1 MRDGLGLGAVAVV
14 AAISVIASACGRTDT
29 AASTTTPAIEVPS
42 ITAAEMPPTVETL
55 SPPDGAGPVVAV
67 VWGSFGQFDIAPLLV
82 VDEAGRTLAYGG
94 GLTSVR
100 DVSVCPGSKKLTVL
114 GDGADG
120 SLAVSV
126 WDLSNFEMEDSW
138 LVERLV
144 REVRCVSSNGQRS
157 VLYRGPSGMDPSP
170 PTSAGPTT
178 AAPTTTL
185 LDGSSEATGPNSWA
199 LFRLDHGA
207 VTTLYDP
214 DEYGK
219 ILAFTPHWAIAS
231 HTTTLWIVD
240 LTEDAHATVLTT
252 PFPAAAAIDPDQS
265 SVIVAGQ
272 YPNSGEPGHLTVFSL
287 GSDPELVADTTI
299 SGTAWTWPLAWIDA
313 NRFVQGTTIY
323 DRNLVPVTT
332 WSEPIR
338 NLAIAGAFVL
348 GTESI
353 GQWEDALV
361 QVEAAT
367 GLVSPIRSFPG
378 HVRGIAAVDDGPAVT
393 VEAHTRIPE
402 RTYAPPPTGTVAT
415 APPVQLPHIGIV
427 DHGVLDDLRTLVID
441 ASGDGDRVRA
451 DAVEYASGN
460 LVDVP
465 MADID
470 ACSGVGFAAGASS
483 SQPLAVSDVAGATV
497 IVYAFTTEAD
507 VTVAAVE
514 PATCEILDT
523 VGPLL
528 SPGPGRNITTIP
540 SP

>member
-14 AAISVIASACGRTDT
+14 VAISVIASACGRTDT
-29 AASTTTPAIEVPS
+29 AASTT

-55 SPPDGAGPVVAV
+55 SLPDGAGPVVAV
-67 VWGSFGQFDIAPLLV
+67 VWGSFGQFDVAPLLA
-82 VDEAGRTLAYGG
+82 VDASGRTLAYGG

-178 AAPTTTL
+178 TVLPLGDGEAA
-185 LDGSSEATGPNSWA
+185 GPNSWA
-199 LFRLDHGA
+199 ILQMDHGT

-214 DEYGK
+214 GEYGK
-219 ILAFTPHWAIAS
+219 ILGFTAQWAIAS
-231 HTTTLWIVD
+231 HTTTLWVVD
-240 LTEDAHATVLTT
+240 LSARPPVATILDTA
-252 PFPAAAAIDPDQS
+252 FPARAAIDPMQS
-265 SVIVAGQ
+265 SVVIAGQ

-287 GSDPELVADTTI
+287 GWDPELVADTTI
-299 SGTAWTWPLAWIDA
+299 SGTAWTWPLAWINA

-338 NLAIAGAFVL
+338 NLAIAGTFVL

-367 GLVSPIRSFPG
+367 GLVSPARSFTG
-378 HVRGIAAVDDGPAVT
+378 HVRGIAAVDDGPTVT
-393 VEAHTRIPE
+393 EEAHTRIPE

-427 DHGVLDDLRTLVID
+427 DHGVLEDLRTLVID

-507 VTVAAVE
+507 VTVAAVD

-528 SPGPGRNITTIP
+528 SPGPGTNITTIP